1 MRVQRRHDGTVRLR
15 LEHDD
20 DLYHLD
26 LLLESGDTVRASTE
40 RREAAQADRLRAERG
55 RKKKLTLTLEIEKVE
70 YQPFGQ
76 RLRCHGPITEA
87 KRDVG
92 QHHTLL
98 LGPGDDLTLAKPEWA
113 PHHKRRLREAA
124 QPAVRALAVAVEAD
138 SVVLAEVRS
147 YGIRELRAL
156 NRAGGKGT
164 GGETQKAF
172 FARVIASVADAL
184 GSGSAGAAL
193 IVIGPGFLKEDLLK
207 QAHAD
212 APEQWGSATVVTAG
226 QGGLAGIHEALRSG
240 KLPQAAAQVQLQREL
255 EAVELLNDALARDRA
270 TYGAAQLRAALEA
283 GAGERLLILAPET
296 RSPQGRQLLALAEQ
310 ARTEVI
316 EVSPHHHGGEIL
328 TGLGGAAAVLR
339 YKL

>member
-1 MRVQRRHDGTVRLR
+1 MRGQRRRDGVVKLW

-26 LLLESGDTVRASTE
+26 LLLEPGDAVRASTE
-40 RREAAQADRLRAERG
+40 RREAVQADRLRAERG

-98 LGPGDDLTLAKPEWA
+98 LGSGDDLRLAKSKWA
-113 PHHKRRLREAA
+113 PHHKRRLQEAA
-124 QPAVRALAVAVEAD
+124 QPVVRALAVAVEAD
-138 SVVLAEVRS
+138 SVVLAEVRP
-147 YGIRELRAL
+147 YGIRELRSL

-164 GGETQKAF
+164 GGATQKAF
-172 FARVIASVADAL
+172 FARVCTSVADAL
-184 GSGSAGAAL
+184 GNDSGGTTL

-207 QAHAD
+207 QARAD
-212 APEQWGSATVVTAG
+212 SPELWGSATAVTAG
-226 QGGLAGIHEALRSG
+226 QGGLAGVHEALRSG
-240 KLPQAAAQVQLQREL
+240 ELPQAAAQVQLQREL
-255 EAVELLNDALARDRA
+255 EAVELLNDAMAKDLA
-270 TYGAAQLRAALEA
+270 TYGTAQLRAALEA
-283 GAGERLLILAPET
+283 GAGERLLILAPKT
-296 RSPQGRQLLALAEQ
+296 RSPKGRQLLAFAEH

-316 EVSPHHHGGEIL
+316 EVSPSHHGGEIL
-328 TGLGGAAAVLR
+328 AGLGGTAAVLR

>member
-1 MRVQRRHDGTVRLR
+1 MRVQRRRDGTVRLR

-226 QGGLAGIHEALRSG
+226 QGGLAGIHEALRSER
-240 KLPQAAAQVQLQREL
+240 LPEAAAQAQLQREL
-255 EAVELLNDALARDRA
+255 EAVELLSDALARDRA
-270 TYGAAQLRAALEA
+270 TYGARQLRTALET

-328 TGLGGAAAVLR
+328 AGLGGAAAVLR

>member
-1 MRVQRRHDGTVRLR
+1 MRVQRRRDGTVRLR
-15 LEHDD
+15 LEHED

-26 LLLESGDTVRASTE
+26 LLLEPGDAVRASTE

-138 SVVLAEVRS
+138 SVVLAEVRP

-156 NRAGGKGT
+156 NRAGGKGA

-172 FARVIASVADAL
+172 FARVITSVADAL

-240 KLPQAAAQVQLQREL
+240 KLPQAAAQAQLQREL
-255 EAVELLNDALARDRA
+255 EAVELLSDALARDRA

-283 GAGERLLILAPET
+283 GAGERLQILAPET

-328 TGLGGAAAVLR
+328 AGLGGAAAVLR

>member
-1 MRVQRRHDGTVRLR
+1 MVRLR
-15 LEHDD
+15 LEHED

-26 LLLESGDTVRASTE
+26 LLLEPGDAVRASTE

-138 SVVLAEVRS
+138 SVVLAEVRP

-156 NRAGGKGT
+156 NRAGGKGA

-172 FARVIASVADAL
+172 FARVITSVADAL

-240 KLPQAAAQVQLQREL
+240 KLPQAAAQAQLQREL
-255 EAVELLNDALARDRA
+255 EAVELLSNALARDRA

-328 TGLGGAAAVLR
+328 VGLGGAAAVLR